1 MGVGRPQDEGE
12 QAVSKRPSIIGGLK
26 LSDDDQPRTEPP
38 AEPEASIPEPQM
50 AASAI
55 IPVSAP
61 AATPAPKASGRRA
74 RPEVVHTSV
83 YLPREVHRRLREI
96 AFTRDVK
103 VHDVIMEGIDAALQK
118 HGHPSAAS
126 LRFKGDT

>member
-1 MGVGRPQDEGE
+1 MT
-12 QAVSKRPSIIGGLK
+12 KRPSIIGGLN
-26 LSDDDQPRTEPP
+26 LPGSEAREATTDQP
-38 AEPEASIPEPQM
+38 
-50 AASAI
+50 
-55 IPVSAP
+55 PVSAFE
-61 AATPAPKASGRRA
+61 ATPRPVGRKP

-118 HGHPSAAS
+118 HGHPSVDA
-126 LRFKGDT
+126 LKVGRKGGK

>member
-1 MGVGRPQDEGE
+1 MT
-12 QAVSKRPSIIGGLK
+12 KRPSIIGGLN
-26 LSDDDQPRTEPP
+26 LPGSEAREAVTDQP
-38 AEPEASIPEPQM
+38 
-50 AASAI
+50 
-55 IPVSAP
+55 PVSA
-61 AATPAPKASGRRA
+61 ADEAPRSVGRKP

-118 HGHPSAAS
+118 HGHPSVDA
-126 LRFKGDT
+126 LKVGRKGGQ

>member
-1 MGVGRPQDEGE
+1 MTR
-12 QAVSKRPSIIGGLK
+12 RPSVIGGLK
-26 LSDDDQPRTEPP
+26 LSDEQTEAKVEAQVPTEPEVAAP
-38 AEPEASIPEPQM
+38 ALETQ
-50 AASAI
+50 
-55 IPVSAP
+55 AP
-61 AATPAPKASGRRA
+61 AAPALQPAPAPKAGGRRA

-126 LRFKGDT
+126 LKTKGDA

>member
-1 MGVGRPQDEGE
+1 M
-12 QAVSKRPSIIGGLK
+12 SKRPSIVGGLT
-26 LSDDDQPRTEPP
+26 LSGAGIAPSSQPAP
-38 AEPEASIPEPQM
+38 AEPA
-50 AASAI
+50 
-55 IPVSAP
+55 
-61 AATPAPKASGRRA
+61 PAPKSPSRRA

-118 HGHPSAAS
+118 HGHPSVEAIKAGRKVS
-126 LRFKGDT
+126 E

>member
-1 MGVGRPQDEGE
+1 M
-12 QAVSKRPSIIGGLK
+12 SKRPSLIGGLT
-26 LSDDDQPRTEPP
+26 LLGPEAALATEPAP
-38 AEPEASIPEPQM
+38 SAAAPEPTSK
-50 AASAI
+50 SA
-55 IPVSAP
+55 
-61 AATPAPKASGRRA
+61 GRRA

-118 HGHPSAAS
+118 HGHPPAS
-126 LRFKGDT
+126 SLKDKSEA

>member
-1 MGVGRPQDEGE
+1 MT
-12 QAVSKRPSIIGGLK
+12 KRPSLISGLS
-26 LSDDDQPRTEPP
+26 LSGDAKPSPEDVPP
-38 AEPEASIPEPQM
+38 ED
-50 AASAI
+50 
-55 IPVSAP
+55 AP
-61 AATPAPKASGRRA
+61 AATPDEPAAAKGRRA

-118 HGHPSAAS
+118 YGHPSIES
-126 LRFKGDT
+126 LKAGAKRGE